1 MGKEF
6 RKCTYRPVSHASPA
20 RRKKKEKRKRSL
32 SPVQVERKKK
42 KKISDRKEEKNFK
55 AFELL
60 GKTSKLLKTLE
71 KNFKTFENV
80 GLSRRHVHLRDAEA
94 R

>member
-60 GKTSKLLKTLE
+60 GKTSKL
-71 KNFKTFENV
+71 FENF
-80 GLSRRHVHLRDAEA
+80 GEKLQNF
-94 R
+94 